1 MRYLKKVGRKERKFM
16 GVCGG
21 ISKFLDPEIDPLG
34 MRLLWVVLTIFKPIC
49 MIITYFIL
57 AAILKTE
64 ITIVQNE
71 KPKMESV

>member
-1 MRYLKKVGRKERKFM
+1 M

-64 ITIVQNE
+64 ITIVQDE

>member
-1 MRYLKKVGRKERKFM
+1 MRYLKKLNRKERKIC

-34 MRLLWVVLTIFKPIC
+34 MRLLWVALTIFKPIF
-49 MIITYFIL
+49 MIVTYFIL

-64 ITIVQNE
+64 LTIIKDQE
-71 KPKMESV
+71 LKAETT